1 MRLLSICPFVPYRV
15 ENDANDKH
23 YLKEIKMRSVEEY
36 KTVSDVISD
45 LNVMIVEAPITND
58 IRVQLAD
65 IVGRLL
71 HSQDT
76 YYTFPSPPTIN
87 L

>member
-1 MRLLSICPFVPYRV
+1 MS
-15 ENDANDKH
+15 KM
-23 YLKEIKMRSVEEY
+23 YLKEMKMKSVEEY

-65 IVGRLL
+65 IVGGLVEAYGVDEDGEFIYSL
-71 HSQDT
+71 TDGGKD
-76 YYTFPSPPTIN
+76 IEDE
-87 L
+87 

>member
-1 MRLLSICPFVPYRV
+1 
-15 ENDANDKH
+15 
-23 YLKEIKMRSVEEY
+23 MRSVEEY

-65 IVGRLL
+65 IVGELEDERR
-71 HSQDT
+71 
-76 YYTFPSPPTIN
+76 I
-87 L
+87 